1 MMVVKFRGTATI
13 QREGYKSGLGF
24 RNNAG
29 MTSGNEGGGG
39 GGAYGG
45 DGGAG
50 SGSGGGGASGY
61 SSGNIELISTQ
72 LGGNVGHGF
81 ISFEDWSS

>member
-1 MMVVKFRGTATI
+1 
-13 QREGYKSGLGF
+13 
-24 RNNAG
+24 

-61 SSGNIELISTQ
+61 NSGNVELISTQ
-72 LGGNVGHGF
+72 LGGNSGAGF
-81 ISFEDWSS
+81 ICFEDWSKEKMMNHASHLMIMSL

>member
-1 MMVVKFRGTATI
+1 
-13 QREGYKSGLGF
+13 
-24 RNNAG
+24 

-61 SSGNIELISTQ
+61 NSGNVELISTQ
-72 LGGNVGHGF
+72 LGGNSGARIYLF
-81 ISFEDWSS
+81 